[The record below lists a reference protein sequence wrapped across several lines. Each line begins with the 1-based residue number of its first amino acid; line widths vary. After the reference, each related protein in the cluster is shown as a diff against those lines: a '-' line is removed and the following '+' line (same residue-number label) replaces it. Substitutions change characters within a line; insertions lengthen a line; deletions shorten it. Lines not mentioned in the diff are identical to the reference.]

1 MNFWGGGQGCMGKLV
16 TFFEGKPAGEYLLDK
31 ERISIGRKAHN
42 AIQLDHP
49 TVSSEHALIITIRQ
63 DSFLED
69 LKSTN
74 GTRVN
79 HKPIKKCTLQ
89 DGDEIRIGKFIMKYF
104 ADPPGA
110 DRAEEITRPDAQ
122 INPLDGEPLDEDSGW
137 QEEREQP
144 QRTQVIDSTM
154 QASVVPLQKRKQ
166 VESKPV
172 QADALAALQILS
184 GPGAGKE
191 LLLERALTTLGKP
204 GVQVAVITRRGD
216 GYFFTHVEGE
226 AYPLINGRTAGGH
239 SHPLKAHDI
248 IELADTQ
255 MEFFYK

>member
-1 MNFWGGGQGCMGKLV
+1 MGKLV
-16 TFFEGKPAGEYLLDK
+16 TFFEGKLAGEYLLGK

-42 AIQLDHP
+42 DIQLDHP

-79 HKPIKKCTLQ
+79 HKPIKKCALQ
-89 DGDEIRIGKFIMKYF
+89 DGDEIRIGKFTLKYF
-104 ADPPGA
+104 AEPAGT
-110 DRAEEITRPDAQ
+110 DRSEEITRLGSQ
-122 INPLDGEPLDEDSGW
+122 VNPLTDEPLDEDGGW
-137 QEEREQP
+137 QEEREPP
-144 QRTQVIDSTM
+144 QRTQVIDSTV
-154 QASVVPLQKRKQ
+154 QANVVPPQKRKQ
-166 VESKPV
+166 VESNPV
-172 QADALAALQILS
+172 EAGALAALQILS

-204 GVQVAVITRRGD
+204 GVQVAVITRRDD

-226 AYPLINGRTAGGH
+226 AHPLINGRTAGGH

-255 MEFFYK
+255 MEFYYK